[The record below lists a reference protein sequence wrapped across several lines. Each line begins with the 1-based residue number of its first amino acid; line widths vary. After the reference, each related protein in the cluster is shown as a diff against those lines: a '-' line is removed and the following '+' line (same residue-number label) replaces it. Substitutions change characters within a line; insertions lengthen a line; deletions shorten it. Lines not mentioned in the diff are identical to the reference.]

1 MAHEQ
6 QIGAVTKVVDAL
18 TPFSSEERHRV
29 IQAALAILGEV
40 QARGVDS
47 ASDEAS
53 RAVGGLP
60 PRARAWMKQ
69 NGVTSDA
76 IQQVFHLADGR
87 AEIIASQL
95 PGNSKKEQTYN
106 AYVLTGIA
114 QLLAGGDASFDDKI
128 ARSTCEKYGCYD
140 SANHSAHLRVRGNE
154 FTGTK
159 DKGWT
164 LTAPGLRR
172 GAELV
177 KEMQA
182 VS

>member
-6 QIGAVTKVVDAL
+6 QIGAVTKIIDAL

-40 QARGVDS
+40 QVRSVDS
-47 ASDEAS
+47 ASDETS
-53 RAVGGLP
+53 RVVGDLP
-60 PRARAWMKQ
+60 PRARAWMQQ
-69 NGVTSDA
+69 NSVTSDGLL
-76 IQQVFHLADGR
+76 QVFHLADGKV
-87 AEIIASQL
+87 EVIASQL
-95 PGNSKKEQTYN
+95 PGSSKKEQTYN

-114 QLLAGGDASFDDKI
+114 QLLAGGDPSFEDKI

-140 SANHSAHLRVRGNE
+140 SANHSAHLRARGNE

-172 GAELV
+172 GAELI

-182 VS
+182 AS